1 MGLTHNLSMTPSQ
14 SKRLQTFLKVV
25 QDLRRSLD
33 KEVAN
38 GGIKG
43 VAQDFG
49 NQIDLDD
56 ALFGILYT
64 EKALGRIWE
73 RENFIRELPDKTK
86 AHLRIVKP

>member
-1 MGLTHNLSMTPSQ
+1 MTPSQ
-14 SKRLQTFLKVV
+14 SKRIQTFLKVV

-49 NQIDLDD
+49 NQLDLDD

-64 EKALGRIWE
+64 EKALGRIYE

>member
-1 MGLTHNLSMTPSQ
+1 MTPSQ
-14 SKRLQTFLKVV
+14 SKRIQTFLKVV

-49 NQIDLDD
+49 NQLDLDD

-64 EKALGRIWE
+64 EKALGRIYE

-86 AHLRIVKP
+86 THLRIVKS